1 MTWECFA
8 RALSCAHLAEH
19 RAIGSNGAMD
29 STHQLS
35 PDDIV
40 LLAERESGAHGLVEQ
55 PLRDRVA
62 SLVGWINERGP
73 YTAAQVDA
81 MQRQIVQVLARRLRL
96 ALDRARFPAIAAE
109 PIERPIFIIGFARSG
124 TTLLHSLLA
133 EDPEVLKP
141 LSWHVYSPSPPP
153 GAGPV
158 VAERIAYAQRQVEAW
173 MDFCPAQK
181 PMHPY
186 VDKGAM
192 QLIEDEEIFTLDLR
206 NAYPYHFYRVPTLHP
221 SAVILGG
228 EQADAFRF
236 HREFLQHL
244 QWNSGKTR
252 WVCKGPSAQLHL
264 DALFEV
270 YPDALC
276 VWPHRPLGEI
286 YASNVAL
293 RAATYDTI
301 QGKPVDWSSQ
311 AKAHVEGLWAAVE
324 RMIASDKID
333 DPRIL
338 HLPFREIASDP
349 LAAVRKVCDAYGTEP
364 TPEFERRARVWLD
377 HPENAADR
385 FGRYPYSYE
394 PFGLDREWVEEL
406 FAPYSERFGL

>member
-1 MTWECFA
+1 MNDEGSL
-8 RALSCAHLAEH
+8 ALA
-19 RAIGSNGAMD
+19 
-29 STHQLS
+29 
-35 PDDIV
+35 DI
-40 LLAERESGAHGLVEQ
+40 LTLAERESGAHGLIDGGLQ
-55 PLRDRVA
+55 ARVG
-62 SLVGWINERGP
+62 SLVEWINERGP
-73 YTAAQVDA
+73 YSAVQLDA
-81 MQRQIVQVLARRLRL
+81 MRRQIVQVLARRLRV
-96 ALDRARFPAIAAE
+96 ALDRKRFDGIAAE
-109 PIERPIFIIGFARSG
+109 PITRPIFIIGFARSG

-158 VAERIAYAQRQVEAW
+158 VAERIGYAQRQVEAW

-192 QLIEDEEIFTLDLR
+192 QLIEDEEIFTLDFR
-206 NAYPYHFYRVPTLHP
+206 NAYPYHYYRVPTLHP

-228 EQADAFRF
+228 EQVEAFRF

-244 QWNSGKTR
+244 QWNTGKTR
-252 WVCKGPSAQLHL
+252 WVCKGPSGQLHL

-301 QGKPVDWSSQ
+301 QGRPVDWSSQ
-311 AKAHVEGLWAAVE
+311 ARAHVEGMKAAID
-324 RMIASDKID
+324 RLIASDLID

-349 LAAVRKVCDAYGTEP
+349 LGAVRKVCEAYGTEL
-364 TPEFERRARVWLD
+364 TPEFARRAQGWLAD
-377 HPENAADR
+377 PENAADR

-394 PFGLDREWVEEL
+394 PFGLDRAWVEEL

>member
-1 MTWECFA
+1 MVEG
-8 RALSCAHLAEH
+8 ALALE
-19 RAIGSNGAMD
+19 
-29 STHQLS
+29 
-35 PDDIV
+35 DIV
-40 LLAERESGAHGLVEQ
+40 TLAERESGAHGLVDAG
-55 PLRDRVA
+55 LRARAA
-62 SLVGWINERGP
+62 SFLAWINERGP
-73 YTAAQVDA
+73 YSAAQLDA
-81 MQRQIVQVLARRLRL
+81 MQRQIVQVLARRLRV
-96 ALDRARFPAIAAE
+96 ALDRQRFAGIAAE
-109 PIERPIFIIGFARSG
+109 PIARPIFIIGFARSG

-158 VAERIAYAQRQVEAW
+158 VAERIAYSQRQVEAW

-181 PMHPY
+181 SMHPY
-186 VDKGAM
+186 VDKGAH

-206 NAYPYHFYRVPTLHP
+206 NAYPYHYYRVQTLHP

-228 EQADAFRF
+228 EQVDAFRF

-293 RAATYDTI
+293 RAAIYDTI
-301 QGKPVDWSSQ
+301 QGRPVDWSSQ
-311 AKAHVEGLWAAVE
+311 AKAHVEGMRAAVD
-324 RMIASDKID
+324 RLIASDLID

-338 HLPFREIASDP
+338 HLPFREIAHDP
-349 LAAVRKVCDAYGTEP
+349 LGAVRKVCEAYGTEL
-364 TPEFERRARVWLD
+364 TPEFARRAQAWLD
-377 HPENAADR
+377 NSENAADR

-394 PFGLDREWVEEL
+394 PFGLDRAWVEDL

>member
-1 MTWECFA
+1 
-8 RALSCAHLAEH
+8 
-19 RAIGSNGAMD
+19 MD
-29 STHQLS
+29 QLS
-35 PDDIV
+35 TVSLHDV
-40 LLAERESGAHGLVEQ
+40 VTLAERESGGHGLVQ
-55 PLRDRVA
+55 AHLRERVG
-62 SLVGWINERGP
+62 SLVEWINDRGP
-73 YTAAQVDA
+73 YSAAQVDA
-81 MQRQIVQVLARRLRL
+81 MQRQIVQVLARRLRV
-96 ALDRARFPAIAAE
+96 ALDRRRFAAIADE

-133 EDPEVLKP
+133 EDPDVLKP

-158 VAERIAYAQRQVEAW
+158 VAERIAYSQRQVEAW

-181 PMHPY
+181 SMHPY
-186 VDKGAM
+186 VDKGAH
-192 QLIEDEEIFTLDLR
+192 QLIEDEEIFTLDFR
-206 NAYPYHFYRVPTLHP
+206 NAYPYHYYRVPTLHP

-228 EQADAFRF
+228 EQVDAFRF

-244 QWNSGKTR
+244 QWNTGRTR

-301 QGKPVDWSSQ
+301 QGRPVDWSSQ
-311 AKAHVEGLWAAVE
+311 ARAHVEGMKAAID
-324 RMIASDKID
+324 RLIASDLID

-338 HLPFREIASDP
+338 HLPFREIAADP
-349 LAAVRKVCDAYGTEP
+349 LGAVRKVYDAYGTPCPAEVAA
-364 TPEFERRARVWLD
+364 RAQAWLD
-377 HPENAADR
+377 DPENAADR

-394 PFGLDREWVEEL
+394 PFGLDRAWVEDL
-406 FAPYSERFGL
+406 FAPYSKRFGLD